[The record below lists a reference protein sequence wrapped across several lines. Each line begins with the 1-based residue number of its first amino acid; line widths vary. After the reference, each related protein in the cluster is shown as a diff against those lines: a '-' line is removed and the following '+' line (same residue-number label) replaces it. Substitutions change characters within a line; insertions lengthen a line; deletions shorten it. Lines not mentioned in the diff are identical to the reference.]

1 MSSKEHTARRRLQ
14 RVSILAVLGLTASFE
29 ASAQGAPDLIKSSR
43 GGSQLWDYC
52 YGKTD
57 AAVLPADPR
66 SLVQPGISTGR
77 AVAFNAFWKDCH
89 TNPAAV
95 QEAGHPQTC
104 GELRQRFYRGDGL
117 LDTGSRTVAALFTGN
132 DPTTASSLFG
142 AATLTAAQYNS
153 LWRSWDGFLFRPDNF
168 DELVA
173 ERYGSVF
180 GSGRNPYPKPFE
192 DPNRTNGGTGRL
204 PEMFTQLRNPD
215 GSWSGRI
222 GVTCHACHSGAA
234 NGTQTPGSGSSL
246 QDLHML
252 LRDAVP
258 LGYLPSLASLANLT
272 RTRGTNNASDINL
285 AFLFPDEG
293 LIPIDVALGVV
304 ASGST
309 ASMDTPAWWNMGHR
323 PVKFVDGVFP
333 MDAPR
338 VDMVFYTPAF
348 GLFGSLGGPLSEAGQ
363 DWMRAHGQDANTWV
377 ESLKAPVYPGTI
389 DTALAEQGAVL
400 FHTLNLWASNRNNPV
415 PKPNE
420 GNGSCASCHGA
431 YAPRYVNDA
440 TFLASP
446 ALEGMAAYI
455 TPQRIIQ
462 TDIVRQQTNNEAVQI
477 AGASNFFGYP
487 TTAGTAND
495 CGPQNRA
502 DLRGNR
508 ELGYL
513 APPLYGVWATAPY
526 MHNGSIPN
534 VWEVLKPTDRK
545 PLWKRK
551 SKTPRWDQTG
561 RAIMGYDTSMA
572 AFDTAKLGWKYDVV
586 QCRNPSLLDPLPSP
600 YLRCDP
606 NDDLLLSWYDELL
619 TNLYGNVILAWNVLF
634 PPTITNTDI
643 ENRKIYNTHMFGQG
657 NGGHTF
663 NSVLTDNERKALI
676 EYLKTL

>member
-1 MSSKEHTARRRLQ
+1 MRSKQYRARAGVRRA
-14 RVSILAVLGLTASFE
+14 STFMILGLSAGLATSAE
-29 ASAQGAPDLIKSSR
+29 AATDLLKSSR
-43 GGSQLWDYC
+43 GGSLQWDYC
-52 YGKTD
+52 YGKAD
-57 AAVLPADPR
+57 SALLPTDPR
-66 SLVQPGISTGR
+66 ALVQPGISSGR
-77 AVAFNAFWKDCH
+77 AIAFNAFWKDCH
-89 TNPAAV
+89 TDPVAV
-95 QEAGHPQTC
+95 QEAGHPKSC

-117 LDTGSRTVAALFTGN
+117 LDTGSSTVAALFTGN
-132 DPTTASSLFG
+132 DPTTVESVFG

-153 LWRSWDGFLFRPDNF
+153 LWISWDGFLLRPDNF

-180 GSGRNPYPKPFE
+180 GPGRNPYPKPFE
-192 DPNRTNGGTGRL
+192 DPNRTNGGSGRL

-222 GVTCHACHSGAA
+222 GITCHACHSGAA
-234 NGTQTPGSGSSL
+234 NGVLAPGGGSSL
-246 QDLHML
+246 QDLHLL

-285 AFLFPDEG
+285 AFLFPDRG
-293 LIPIDVALGVV
+293 LIPISTALGVL

-363 DWMRAHGQDANTWV
+363 NWMRAHGPDTNTWV
-377 ESLKAPVYPGTI
+377 ESLKAPAYPGTI

-400 FHTLNLWASNRNNPV
+400 FHTLNLWATNRNNPV
-415 PKPNE
+415 PKPTE

-431 YAPRYVNDA
+431 YAPRYVNDP

-462 TDIVRQQTNNEAVQI
+462 TDAVRQQTNNEAVQI

-526 MHNGSIPN
+526 MHNGSVPN
-534 VWEVLKPTDRK
+534 IWEVLKPSDRK

-572 AFDTAKLGWKYDVV
+572 AFDTAKVGWKYDVI
-586 QCRNPSLLDPLPSP
+586 QCQNPSILNPLPSP

-606 NDDLLLSWYDELL
+606 KDDLLLSWYDALL

-634 PPTITNTDI
+634 PPTLTNTDI
-643 ENRKIYNTHMFGQG
+643 ENRKIFNAYMFGQG

-663 NSVLTDNERKALI
+663 NSVLTDNERKAII